1 LYLLQGRNN
10 FLIEQKVAE
19 LTQGEL
25 VRLGASTTEE
35 DLMSALYQQGF
46 DDVERTVVV
55 WGTEAV
61 DNLGGKAVKDMLDSI
76 EPHVRLVVVF
86 DDKPSNTPRG
96 NSLIA
101 ALKKRGQSFVYKPLY
116 EDEKLVKWIMQRGQ
130 ELGISIDR
138 AAADALFRTLGT
150 LEQAAIDKEL
160 EKLSVACIDAGAVT
174 VADVQRYCAHL
185 GEDET
190 FEFCRQVGERRLA
203 EAFSLWRLLDK
214 KTGNAVL
221 SIKGALR
228 AHLLKLLTCIDHAHL
243 DDEELAEEIGT
254 HYVFLFRQAGWRQQA
269 EKWGRGEVL
278 SAIRYLNDIPVYEN
292 KRQLALKLRRFMLQ
306 YLR

>member
-1 LYLLQGRNN
+1 MYLLQGRND
-10 FLIEQKVAE
+10 FLIEQKVQD

-25 VRLGASTTEE
+25 VRLGPSSTED
-35 DLMSALYQQGF
+35 DLMSALYQEGF

-55 WGTEAV
+55 WGAEAV
-61 DNLGGKAVKDMLDSI
+61 DSLGGKSVKDLLEGMA
-76 EPHVRLVVVF
+76 PHVRLVVVF
-86 DDKPSNTPRG
+86 DDKPSKIPKG

-101 ALKKRGQSFVYKPLY
+101 AMKKRGQSFVFKPLY
-116 EDEKLVKWIMQRGQ
+116 EDEKLIKWIMRRAQR
-130 ELGISIDR
+130 LGVSMDQP
-138 AAADALFRTLGT
+138 AADTLFRVLGT
-150 LEQAAIDKEL
+150 LEQSVIDQEL
-160 EKLSVACIDAGAVT
+160 NKLATACVGSGTVT
-174 VADVQRYCAHL
+174 VADVQKHCSHM

-190 FEFCRQVGERRLA
+190 FEFCRQVGERRLP
-203 EAFSLWRLLDK
+203 EAFNLWRLLDK

-228 AHLLKLLTCIDHAHL
+228 SHLLKLLTCIDHSHL
-243 DDEELAEEIGT
+243 IDEKLAEEIGT
-254 HYVFLFRQAGWRQQA
+254 HYVFLFRQVGWRQQA
-269 EKWGRGEVL
+269 EKWQRGEVL